1 MLEIEDIQGLI
12 VRPYAMPCCRCVFLR
27 IPDAIG
33 ARRLIGDLVDEIATA
48 KPWDKKP
55 DFCINVCLSHA
66 GLAAL
71 GLEPAALATFPSEFR
86 DGIASRAKILGDVGA
101 SSPEHW
107 DPGMNDRDAHVLFLL
122 STQTPEIRQR
132 ETERLVRVAQVRGG
146 IYAVAIQDLDLAPDL
161 REHFGYRDG
170 FSQPIIRGSGMESIP
185 GQEEPLAPGEFVLG
199 YPDEEGDIAGAAIP
213 AEIARNG
220 SFLALRK
227 LHQDVAAFRKFL
239 RDNVKVAG
247 SEEAMAA
254 KMMGRWR
261 GGAPLVLSPDQ
272 DDVDLACDI
281 ARTNNFNYDDD
292 PKGFKCPQGAHVR
305 RANPR
310 KPGDLALNTKR
321 HRLMRRG
328 LPYGP
333 RLPDGVLED
342 DGVDR
347 GVLILMINA
356 SYGRQFEFLQQAWF
370 NSSAFINL
378 GKERD
383 SIVGANDGTT
393 GMTVNRFP
401 VARRTSGLPRFVT
414 VRGGGYFFL
423 PGVRALRQ
431 LAADGNA

>member
-12 VRPYAMPCCRCVFLR
+12 VRPYAMPYCRCVFLR
-27 IPDAIG
+27 IPDAAG
-33 ARRLIGDLVDEIATA
+33 ARRLIGDLAGEIVSA
-48 KPWDKKP
+48 KPWDRKP
-55 DFCINVCLSHA
+55 EFCINVGFSHA

-71 GLEPAALATFPSEFR
+71 GLPPATLAAFPPEFR
-86 DGIASRAKILGDVGA
+86 AGIASRARILGDIGA
-101 SSPEHW
+101 SAPERW

-122 STQTPEIRQR
+122 STQTPEIRTR
-132 ETERLVRVAQVRGG
+132 ETERLVRIAQTRGG
-146 IYAVAIQDLDLAPDL
+146 IPTIALQDLDLAPDL

-170 FSQPIIRGSGMESIP
+170 FSQPIIKGSGMESIP
-185 GQEEPLAPGEFVLG
+185 GQEAPLAPGEFVLG
-199 YPDEEGDIAGAAIP
+199 YPDEEGDVSGAAIP
-213 AEIARNG
+213 AALAKNG

-239 RDNVKVAG
+239 RDNAKVAG

-261 GGAPLVLSPDQ
+261 GGAPLALSPDK

-281 ARTNNFNYDDD
+281 ARTNNFSYDDD
-292 PKGFKCPQGAHVR
+292 PKGFKCPQGAHIR
-305 RANPR
+305 RVNPR
-310 KPGDLALNTKR
+310 KPNDIRLNTRR

-333 RLPDGVLED
+333 RLPEGVLQD

-356 SYGRQFEFLQQAWF
+356 SYGRQFEFLQQAWI
-370 NSSAFINL
+370 NSSEFINL

-383 SIVGANDGTT
+383 PITGANEGTT
-393 GMTVNRFP
+393 GLTVNRFP
-401 VARRTSGLPRFVT
+401 VARHTANLPRFVT

-423 PGVRALRQ
+423 PGIRALRL
-431 LAADGNA
+431 LAAGGNP